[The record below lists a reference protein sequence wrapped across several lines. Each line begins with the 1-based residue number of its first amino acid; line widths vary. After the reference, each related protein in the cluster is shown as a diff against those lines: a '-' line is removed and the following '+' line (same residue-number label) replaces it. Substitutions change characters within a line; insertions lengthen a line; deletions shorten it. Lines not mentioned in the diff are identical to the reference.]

1 MKKLLTIILSCL
13 CVCSAHA
20 TDPVK
25 QYGQLQVKGAQLCDQ
40 QGEPVILRG
49 VSLGWHNL
57 WPRFYNK
64 KVVQTLKQD
73 WNCSVIRAAM
83 GIMIEDN
90 YLENPE
96 FAMQCMTPVIEA
108 AIKQNIYIIIDW
120 HSHLTKT
127 AEAKE
132 FFGRM
137 AQKYGKYPHVIY
149 EIYNEPVEDS
159 WASLKKYATEVIG
172 EIRKYDPDNVVLV
185 GCPHWDQDIHLVAD
199 SPLQGFNNV
208 MYTVHFYAATHGDSL
223 RKRTE
228 AAVKKGIPV
237 FISESGAT
245 EASGDGKIDPESEE
259 KWIQMCERLGI
270 SWVCW
275 SVSDKNESCSMLLP
289 RATATG
295 PWPDDV
301 IKVYGKLVKEL
312 LQKYKSEILST
323 DDLISEGAIGLMKA
337 AEKYD
342 ASRGK
347 PFVTFAAPYI
357 RRAIET
363 AIGKLENDINVRSTD
378 ESLPIGSRNNFT
390 LLNVLEDKNALQA
403 DATVEE
409 ITLTDDLLKCL
420 NVLNEREQ
428 RVINLYYG
436 NGYER
441 QTMAEIAET
450 MGLKRERVRQVRDTA
465 LRKLRKAAKKE
476 EM

>member
-13 CVCSAHA
+13 CVCSVHA
-20 TDPVK
+20 IDPVK

-40 QGEPVILRG
+40 QGQPVILRG

-64 KVVQTLKQD
+64 KAVQTLKQD
-73 WNCSVIRAAM
+73 WNCTVIRAAM

-108 AIKQNIYIIIDW
+108 AIKQNVYIIIDW
-120 HSHLTKT
+120 HSHVTKT

-159 WASLKKYATEVIG
+159 WTSLKKYATEVIG

-199 SPLQGFNNV
+199 SPLQGFTNV

-228 AAVKKGIPV
+228 EAVKKDIPV
-237 FISESGAT
+237 FISESGVT
-245 EASGDGKIDPESEE
+245 EASGDGKIDAESEE
-259 KWIQMCERLGI
+259 KWVEMCERLGI

-275 SVSDKNESCSMLLP
+275 SLSDKNESSSMLLP

-295 PWPDDV
+295 PWADDV
-301 IKVYGKLVKEL
+301 IKVSGKLVK
-312 LQKYKSEILST
+312 
-323 DDLISEGAIGLMKA
+323 G
-337 AEKYD
+337 
-342 ASRGK
+342 
-347 PFVTFAAPYI
+347 
-357 RRAIET
+357 
-363 AIGKLENDINVRSTD
+363 
-378 ESLPIGSRNNFT
+378 
-390 LLNVLEDKNALQA
+390 
-403 DATVEE
+403 
-409 ITLTDDLLKCL
+409 LLKKY
-420 NVLNEREQ
+420 N
-428 RVINLYYG
+428 
-436 NGYER
+436 
-441 QTMAEIAET
+441 T
-450 MGLKRERVRQVRDTA
+450 K
-465 LRKLRKAAKKE
+465 
-476 EM
+476 